1 MLKSTERLVYIRPD
15 GMRYPLHAPP
25 NRAVLAEEGFGT
37 PPMEYTTDRAP
48 FQHGDSVR
56 SVALNPRA
64 VQLTIIQNFCS
75 RREYRDGRVSL
86 LDALRPNRPTDF
98 DTPGSL
104 LAYLANST
112 KRQLDVLLDSG
123 PGFAPPQG
131 GWREWSFTEVL
142 RFVAHDP
149 LWYDPLEHLAV
160 FSSGLF
166 VSPPLVLPTPLAGF
180 GVPGNL
186 AYGGTWREQPTIVLT
201 GPIVNPV
208 ISNLTTG
215 DVLEL
220 TATIPAG
227 NYVTFILRGVK
238 SIVRNDGLNL
248 LNSLSADS
256 DLTTFGLE
264 PDPTAPN
271 GVNQLQVSG
280 SGTTV
285 ATGTVIHW
293 YNRYFGI

>member
-15 GMRYPLHAPP
+15 GTRYPLHAPP

-56 SVALNPRA
+56 SLALNPRA

-75 RREYRDGRVSL
+75 RREYRDGRASL
-86 LDALRPNRPTDF
+86 IDVLRPNRSTDF
-98 DTPGSL
+98 DVPGSL

-149 LWYDPLEHLAV
+149 LWYDPVQNTVVFADAFAV
-160 FSSGLF
+160 L
-166 VSPPLVLPTPLAGF
+166 PLVLPAPLAGF
-180 GVPGNL
+180 GVIG
-186 AYGGTWREQPTIVLT
+186 AVEYEGTWVEQPSFVVN
-201 GPIVNPV
+201 GPMANPV
-208 ISNLTTG
+208 ITNETTG
-215 DVLEL
+215 DKIEL
-220 TATIPAG
+220 TTTIPG
-227 NYVTFILRGVK
+227 GDFVTYTLRGTK
-238 SIVRNDGLNL
+238 AIVRNDGLNL
-248 LNSLSADS
+248 LNTLTPDS
-256 DLTTFGLE
+256 NLTTFGLE
-264 PDPTAPN
+264 PDPTAPD
-271 GVNQLQVSG
+271 GVNDITISG
-280 SGTTV
+280 SGTTT
-285 ATGTVIHW
+285 ATYAYMQW
-293 YNRYFGI
+293 YSRYFGI